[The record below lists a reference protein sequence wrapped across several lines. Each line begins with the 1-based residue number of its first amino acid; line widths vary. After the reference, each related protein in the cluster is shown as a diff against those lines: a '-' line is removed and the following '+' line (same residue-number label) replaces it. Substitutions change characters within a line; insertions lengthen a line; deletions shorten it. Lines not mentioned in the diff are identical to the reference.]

1 MKTSLLLCWPGM
13 TDLKASAGDVEA
25 GLGPVA
31 QALAE
36 RPFSGVIL
44 LNTWK
49 KPEIN
54 RYVAWLKSRVSAD
67 IVCHDITLS
76 SPTAF
81 GEIYQTAS
89 RIISQTISEKIT
101 KSGPDVRLAYHLSPG
116 TPAMAAVWI
125 LLAKTRYPAELIESS
140 KEHGVK
146 TASVPFDISAEL
158 IPDLLRTSD
167 RSFERMASGLPDEI
181 PEFKDIIH
189 RSEVMQRVVV
199 KARRVAAHS
208 IPVLIEGESGTG
220 KELLARAIHAASPR
234 KDKAMIVI
242 NCGAIPAELVESEL
256 FGHEKGAYTGAAT
269 ERKGHF
275 EAANQSTLFLD
286 EIGELPKAMQVKLLR
301 AIQEGEV
308 KRLGSTQTR
317 KVDVRI
323 IAATNRNLMEE
334 VAAGSFRE
342 DLFYRLAVAVL
353 KLPPLRDRSGDIG
366 LLVDQIL
373 GRINLENER
382 LSGLPHKNISA
393 SAKNILL
400 SHTWPGNIRE
410 LQNTLTRAMVWSV
423 DETLTDEDI
432 SEALLPT
439 TASGGAIDT
448 ILDRPLENGVN
459 LPAIMKTVAAHY
471 LERGLGKT
479 GGNKT
484 ETAKILGLPS
494 YQTLTNWLKRYGFE

>member
-1 MKTSLLLCWPGM
+1 M
-13 TDLKASAGDVEA
+13 
-25 GLGPVA
+25 
-31 QALAE
+31 
-36 RPFSGVIL
+36 RI
-44 LNTWK
+44 
-49 KPEIN
+49 
-54 RYVAWLKSRVSAD
+54 VSA
-67 IVCHDITLS
+67 T
-76 SPTAF
+76 
-81 GEIYQTAS
+81 
-89 RIISQTISEKIT
+89 
-101 KSGPDVRLAYHLSPG
+101 
-116 TPAMAAVWI
+116 
-125 LLAKTRYPAELIESS
+125 
-140 KEHGVK
+140 
-146 TASVPFDISAEL
+146 
-158 IPDLLRTSD
+158 
-167 RSFERMASGLPDEI
+167 
-181 PEFKDIIH
+181 H
-189 RSEVMQRVVV
+189 R
-199 KARRVAAHS
+199 
-208 IPVLIEGESGTG
+208 
-220 KELLARAIHAASPR
+220 
-234 KDKAMIVI
+234 D
-242 NCGAIPAELVESEL
+242 
-256 FGHEKGAYTGAAT
+256 
-269 ERKGHF
+269 
-275 EAANQSTLFLD
+275 
-286 EIGELPKAMQVKLLR
+286 LPKAMAR
-301 AIQEGEV
+301 GE
-308 KRLGSTQTR
+308 
-317 KVDVRI
+317 
-323 IAATNRNLMEE
+323 
-334 VAAGSFRE
+334 FRE